1 MTRLPIFAAA
11 AALTLSLGA
20 AAFAEPVSVEAVMT
34 PQEQMK
40 FEFGDGSKHFVLA
53 VRREGTAKG
62 TGTFD
67 GASVTEF
74 GWHDIRPPVD
84 GDPQGYLELT
94 AENGD
99 VAVLKWS
106 VRAIFLAG
114 DGKPELFDNGVW
126 ELTSGTGQFKDM
138 AGVGSLV
145 IKPAEG
151 EARKFILEG
160 ELRAKP

>member
-1 MTRLPIFAAA
+1 MTRFPTVAAA
-11 AALTLSLGA
+11 ITLSV
-20 AAFAEPVSVEAVMT
+20 AFATFAKAEPVAVEAVMT

-40 FEFGDGSKHFVLA
+40 FEFGDGSKNFVLA
-53 VRREGTAKG
+53 VRREGAAKG
-62 TGTFD
+62 TGAFD

-94 AENGD
+94 TENGD

-114 DGKPELFDNGVW
+114 DGKPALFDNGVW

-151 EARKFILEG
+151 EARKFILDG

>member
-1 MTRLPIFAAA
+1 MLKSFVAATVSALLLATAAA
-11 AALTLSLGA
+11 Q
-20 AAFAEPVSVEAVMT
+20 AEPVSVEAIMT

-40 FEFGDGSKHFVLA
+40 FEFSDGSKNFVLA
-53 VRREGTAKG
+53 VRREGTATG
-62 TGTFD
+62 TGAFD
-67 GASVTEF
+67 GAKVTEF

-94 AENGD
+94 TENGD

-106 VRAIFLAG
+106 VRAIFMVG
-114 DGKPELFDNGVW
+114 DGKPALFDNGVW
-126 ELTSGTGQFKDM
+126 ELTSGTGQFADM
-138 AGVGSLV
+138 AGVGSLI

-151 EARKFILEG
+151 EARKFILDG